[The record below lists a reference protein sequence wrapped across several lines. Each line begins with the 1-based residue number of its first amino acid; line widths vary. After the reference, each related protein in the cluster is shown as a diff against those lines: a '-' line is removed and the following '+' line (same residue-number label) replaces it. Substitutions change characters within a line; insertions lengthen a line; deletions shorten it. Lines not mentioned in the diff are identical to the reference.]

1 MSFRSIRSVPIAVY
15 LGLILIPIWLAVD
28 RLMDVTGK
36 SPFTAIFSLSEH
48 PLGTEAIYF
57 SFVQAL
63 LSAILT
69 LTIGLPIAWWLG
81 RHQWK
86 HLNII
91 RAALTLPF
99 VTPTIVAAMGFLAL
113 IKTGGPIE
121 SIGIDLRF
129 ESGFI
134 GWLSNATGIENSGH
148 IIALLLAHAWFNLA
162 LVIRFVEPRIA
173 TIPPR
178 FEESIR
184 LLPIGKTRFNR
195 ARYFWW
201 PMLRTS
207 IGSAFVFTFIFS
219 FTSFALVRWL
229 APDMWTL
236 EALMAVEGG
245 AAGIP
250 NYRTET
256 SLLVLGG
263 ATLQGIVLLFALG
276 LAGYWE
282 QKKAISNDIVSE
294 SFARKTAGRPSPI
307 AKIGVALALSFA
319 LAPLISMLLSSI
331 RIRDRTNESYRWSTE
346 AWDIALTGDLTYVSA
361 IEALSNSIVY
371 ALACMILSV
380 LLGYA
385 VASSIH
391 AFESNGK
398 KKTAR
403 AIDLLSM
410 LPLALSGVMIGLGVL
425 LGVLKV
431 WPELFQWYGLPVI
444 PHAMLTTPFVIR
456 ILLPALR
463 SLDSTYDET
472 AAMLGYSQFQRF
484 IKVRIPLMK
493 NSLVVAATLSIAFS
507 LGEFGASWILL
518 RSGSWDTLPILVDQ
532 LMARPKYFELVE
544 PVAMAT
550 ASLLMMITFM
560 LFVITERF
568 REHQGGGF

>member
-1 MSFRSIRSVPIAVY
+1 M
-15 LGLILIPIWLAVD
+15 ILIPIWLAVH

-36 SPFTAIFSLSEH
+36 SPFTAIFSLSDH
-48 PLGTEAIYF
+48 PLGTEALYF

-63 LSAILT
+63 LSATLT
-69 LTIGLPIAWWLG
+69 LVIGLPIAWWLG

-113 IKTGGPIE
+113 FKTGGPIE

-129 ESGFI
+129 ESGII
-134 GWLSNATGIENSGH
+134 GWLSDATGIENSGH

-162 LVIRFVEPRIA
+162 LVIRFVEPKIA

-195 ARYFWW
+195 ARFFWW

-207 IGSAFVFTFIFS
+207 IGSAFIFAFIFS

-229 APDMWTL
+229 TPDMWTL

-250 NYRTET
+250 NYRTEV

-263 ATLQGIVLLFALG
+263 ATLQGIILLFALG
-276 LAGYWE
+276 LGGYWQ
-282 QKKAISNDIVSE
+282 QKQSISNDLVSE
-294 SFARKTAGRPSPI
+294 SFARKTVGKPSYV
-307 AKIGVALALSFA
+307 ARIGVTLALLFA
-319 LAPLISMLLSSI
+319 LAPLVSMLLSSV
-331 RIRDRTNESYRWSTE
+331 RIRDRTSESYRWSTE
-346 AWDIALTGDLTYVSA
+346 AWDIAMTGDLTYVSA
-361 IEALSNSIVY
+361 FEALSNSIIY
-371 ALACMILSV
+371 AIACMIISV
-380 LLGYA
+380 VLGYA

-391 AFESNGK
+391 SLELNGK
-398 KKTAR
+398 KKTALV
-403 AIDLLSM
+403 IDLLSM
-410 LPLALSGVMIGLGVL
+410 LPLALSGVMVGLGIL

-463 SLDSTYDET
+463 SLDSSYDET
-472 AAMLGYSQFQRF
+472 AAMLGYSTVQRF

-493 NSLVVAATLSIAFS
+493 SSLVVAATLSIAFS

-518 RSGSWDTLPILVDQ
+518 RSGAWDTLPILVDQ

-550 ASLLMMITFM
+550 ASILMILTFV

>member
-1 MSFRSIRSVPIAVY
+1 MMMRPLRSVPILVY
-15 LGLILIPIWLAVD
+15 LGLILIPIWLALK

-36 SPFTAIFSLSEH
+36 SPLTAILSLSDH

-57 SFVQAL
+57 SFIQAI
-63 LSAILT
+63 LSAT
-69 LTIGLPIAWWLG
+69 LTIVIGLPIAWWLG

-113 IKTGGPIE
+113 FKTGGPIE
-121 SIGIDLRF
+121 SIGIDLRL
-129 ESGFI
+129 ESGII
-134 GWLSNATGIENSGH
+134 GWLSDATGIENSGH

-162 LVIRFVEPRIA
+162 LVIRFVEPKIA

-184 LLPIGKTRFNR
+184 LLPIGKTRFSR
-195 ARYFWW
+195 ARFFWW

-207 IGSAFVFTFIFS
+207 IGSAFIFAFLFS

-229 APDMWTL
+229 TPEMWTL

-250 NYRTET
+250 NYRTEV

-263 ATLQGIVLLFALG
+263 ATLQGIILLFALG
-276 LAGYWE
+276 LGGYWQ
-282 QKKAISNDIVSE
+282 QKQSISNDLVSE
-294 SFARKTAGRPSPI
+294 SFARQTVGKPSYV
-307 AKIGVALALSFA
+307 ARIGVTFSLLFA
-319 LAPLISMLLSSI
+319 LAPLVSMLLSSV
-331 RIRDRTNESYRWSTE
+331 RIRNRTNESYRWSTE
-346 AWDIALTGDLTYVSA
+346 AWDIAITGDLTYVSA
-361 IEALSNSIVY
+361 FEALSNSIIY
-371 ALACMILSV
+371 AFACMIISV

-391 AFESNGK
+391 SLELNGK
-398 KKTAR
+398 KKTAI

-410 LPLALSGVMIGLGVL
+410 LPLALSGVMVGLGIL

-431 WPELFQWYGLPVI
+431 WPELFQWYGLPII

-456 ILLPALR
+456 ILLPTLR
-463 SLDSTYDET
+463 SLDSSYDET
-472 AAMLGYSQFQRF
+472 AAMLGYSSVQRF

-493 NSLVVAATLSIAFS
+493 SSLVVAATLSIAFS

-518 RSGSWDTLPILVDQ
+518 RSGAWDTLPILVDQ
-532 LMARPKYFELVE
+532 LMARPKYFQLVE

-550 ASLLMMITFM
+550 ASILMILTFI

>member
-1 MSFRSIRSVPIAVY
+1 MSLRSIRSVPILVY
-15 LGLILIPIWLAVD
+15 LGLMLIPIVLAVQ

-36 SPFTAIFSLSEH
+36 SPFAAIFSLPDH
-48 PLGTEAIYF
+48 PLGTEALYF
-57 SFVQAL
+57 SFIQAL
-63 LSAILT
+63 LSAGLT
-69 LTIGLPIAWWLG
+69 LAIGLPIAWWLG

-86 HLNII
+86 HLNFI

-113 IKTGGPIE
+113 FKTGGPIE

-129 ESGFI
+129 ETGLI
-134 GWLSNATGIENSGH
+134 GWLSDATGIENSGH

-162 LVIRFVEPRIA
+162 LVIRFVEPKIA

-184 LLPIGKTRFNR
+184 LLPIGKTRFSR
-195 ARYFWW
+195 GRYFWW

-207 IGSAFVFTFIFS
+207 IGSAFLFAFIFS

-236 EALMAVEGG
+236 EALMAIEGG
-245 AAGIP
+245 AAGIH
-250 NYRTET
+250 NYRTEA

-263 ATLQGIVLLFALG
+263 ATLQGIILLFALG
-276 LAGYWE
+276 LAGYWQ
-282 QKKAISNDIVSE
+282 QKQSISNDIVSE
-294 SFARKTAGRPSPI
+294 SFARKTAGGASLFAR
-307 AKIGVALALSFA
+307 IGVSFALLFA
-319 LAPLISMLLSSI
+319 LAPLGSMLLSSV

-361 IEALSNSIVY
+361 ADALANSIVY
-371 ALACMILSV
+371 AIACMVVSV

-391 AFESNGK
+391 ALESGGK
-398 KKTAR
+398 KKTA
-403 AIDLLSM
+403 IMVDLLSM
-410 LPLALSGVMIGLGVL
+410 LPLALSGVMVGLGVL

-431 WPELFQWYGLPVI
+431 WPELFQWYGLPII

-463 SLDSTYDET
+463 SLDSSYDET
-472 AAMLGYSQFQRF
+472 AAMLGHSQFQRF
-484 IKVRIPLMK
+484 LKVRIPLMK
-493 NSLVVAATLSIAFS
+493 SSLVVAATLSIAFS

-550 ASLLMMITFM
+550 ASLLMMVTFV

>member
-1 MSFRSIRSVPIAVY
+1 MMRPLRSVPILVY
-15 LGLILIPIWLAVD
+15 LGLILIPIWLALK

-36 SPFTAIFSLSEH
+36 SPLTAILSLSDH

-57 SFVQAL
+57 SFIQAI
-63 LSAILT
+63 LSAT
-69 LTIGLPIAWWLG
+69 LTIVIGLPIAWWLG

-113 IKTGGPIE
+113 FKTGGPIE
-121 SIGIDLRF
+121 SIGIDLRL
-129 ESGFI
+129 ESGII
-134 GWLSNATGIENSGH
+134 GWLSDATGIENSGH

-162 LVIRFVEPRIA
+162 LVIRFVEPKIA
-173 TIPPR
+173 TIPPQ

-184 LLPIGKTRFNR
+184 LLPIGKTRFSR
-195 ARYFWW
+195 ARFFWW

-207 IGSAFVFTFIFS
+207 IGSAFIFAFIFS

-229 APDMWTL
+229 TPEMWTL

-250 NYRTET
+250 NYRTEV

-263 ATLQGIVLLFALG
+263 ATLQGIILLFALG
-276 LAGYWE
+276 LGGYWQ
-282 QKKAISNDIVSE
+282 QKQSISNDLVSE
-294 SFARKTAGRPSPI
+294 SFARKTVGKPSYV
-307 AKIGVALALSFA
+307 ARIGVTFSLLFA
-319 LAPLISMLLSSI
+319 LAPLVSMLLSSV
-331 RIRDRTNESYRWSTE
+331 RIRNRTNESYRWSTE
-346 AWDIALTGDLTYVSA
+346 AWDIAITGDLTYVSA
-361 IEALSNSIVY
+361 FEALSNSIIY
-371 ALACMILSV
+371 AFACMIISV

-391 AFESNGK
+391 SLELNGK
-398 KKTAR
+398 KKTAI

-410 LPLALSGVMIGLGVL
+410 LPLALSGVMVGLGIL

-431 WPELFQWYGLPVI
+431 WPELFQWYGLPII

-456 ILLPALR
+456 ILLPTLR
-463 SLDSTYDET
+463 SLDSSYDET
-472 AAMLGYSQFQRF
+472 AAMLGYSSVQRF

-493 NSLVVAATLSIAFS
+493 SSLVVAATLSIAFS

-518 RSGSWDTLPILVDQ
+518 RSGAWDTLPILVDQ
-532 LMARPKYFELVE
+532 LMARPKYFQLVE

-550 ASLLMMITFM
+550 ASILMILTFI